1 MEELDP
7 ELAQFSILLPGF
19 RALVDVLEK
28 RANLIHVR
36 EALVQFTMCIA
47 WAICR
52 TTIPQVPELAFL
64 KKYLVTTGIAFLD
77 TAEDDVSTTASSDV
91 MVLGANNDRQSSN
104 AHPGLLESSQQSAH
118 AHAPATML
126 PKPVVLGVNVPDGKL
141 PGDTFVAQAPNGTCA
156 TITVPEGAQAGQVL
170 SVQMYPESYAGS
182 SPSPSIASNLSEELR
197 EVASLST
204 HQVERSTFIVPPRGK
219 VCSGLG
225 LRLWLGLGRKRESWS
240 GAGAVASVGPGPGL
254 ALSLVLALTLAL
266 VLALGLG
273 G

>member
-1 MEELDP
+1 MEELDQ

-104 AHPGLLESSQQSAH
+104 APEHTVSQAHEQVDDQRDELQIDHSNADLHRHRSRPGKGS
-118 AHAPATML
+118 
-126 PKPVVLGVNVPDGKL
+126 DG
-141 PGDTFVAQAPNGTCA
+141 FAN
-156 TITVPEGAQAGQVL
+156 
-170 SVQMYPESYAGS
+170 
-182 SPSPSIASNLSEELR
+182 
-197 EVASLST
+197 
-204 HQVERSTFIVPPRGK
+204 
-219 VCSGLG
+219 
-225 LRLWLGLGRKRESWS
+225 
-240 GAGAVASVGPGPGL
+240 
-254 ALSLVLALTLAL
+254 
-266 VLALGLG
+266 
-273 G
+273 